1 MLKNI
6 LGRVYFIYLALLF
19 AVLMIPVA
27 GIVFFQKIILSKEKF
42 PVALHKTFRVWM
54 GIFMPLIFCPV
65 RHYGR
70 EKFERA
76 KNYVVVV
83 NHNSFMDIPVSAPGI
98 PAPSITLA
106 KVEISK
112 VPFFG
117 YIYKQ
122 GTILVDRKDRKS
134 RYESFAKMGEVLKRG
149 LSLCLYPEGTR
160 NQSDKLLGSFKD
172 GAFKVAVE
180 NKTDIMLGVILGTK
194 NILHPT
200 KKMFA
205 WPHKIEFHFL
215 GTESVKEYD
224 SSDVSPLREKVRA
237 RMLAFIAK
245 HKNKLS

>member
-1 MLKNI
+1 MKEI
-6 LGRVYFIYLALLF
+6 LGRIYFVYLALLF

-27 GIVFFQKIILSKEKF
+27 LIVFLQKQLISQRKF
-42 PVALHKTFRVWM
+42 PAALHKTFQIWM

-65 RHYGR
+65 KHFGR
-70 EKFERA
+70 EKFRND

-83 NHNSFMDIPVSAPGI
+83 NHNSFIDIPVSAPGI
-98 PAPSITLA
+98 PVPSVTLA

-122 GTILVDRKDRKS
+122 GTILLDRKDRKS
-134 RYESFAKMGEVLKRG
+134 RYESFAKMIQVLQDG

-160 NQSDKLLGSFKD
+160 NKSTELLGKFKD

-180 NKTDIMLGVILGTK
+180 NKTDVMVGVILGTK
-194 NILHPT
+194 HILHPS
-200 KKMFA
+200 KKMYA

-215 GTESVKEYD
+215 GEESVENYELT
-224 SSDVSPLREKVRA
+224 DVGVLREKVRGK
-237 RMLAFIAK
+237 MLDFIK
-245 HKNKLS
+245 ENKTKLA